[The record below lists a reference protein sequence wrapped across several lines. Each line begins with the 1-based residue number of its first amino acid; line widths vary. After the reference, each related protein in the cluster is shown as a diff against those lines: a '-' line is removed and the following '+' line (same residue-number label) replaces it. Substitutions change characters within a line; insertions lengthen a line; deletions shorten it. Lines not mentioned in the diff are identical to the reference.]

1 MKGEA
6 MKKPKE
12 AAKWF
17 NEVQL
22 SGIGRELQL
31 FLNSLPD
38 EFEIVPAGLHV
49 CEWPKELTRERLE
62 ELANCSLYER
72 HAQALR
78 ALAAIAPERKKRMV
92 NLWESQGFL
101 QGFKD
106 GYNPNGND
114 KSEPWRKVGGPF
126 EIEE

>member
-1 MKGEA
+1 

-92 NLWESQGFL
+92 NLWRNGDGDLVDLLVDSTPP
-101 QGFKD
+101 KD
-106 GYNPNGND
+106 MNY
-114 KSEPWRKVGGPF
+114 WRKVGGPF

>member
-1 MKGEA
+1 

-78 ALAAIAPERKKRMV
+78 ALAAIAPKKRTRMV
-92 NLWESQGFL
+92 EIWRQYGGRMVVLDAGSTPPPDH
-101 QGFKD
+101 KRVTA
-106 GYNPNGND
+106 NP
-114 KSEPWRKVGGPF
+114 V
-126 EIEE
+126 EIED